1 MKAST
6 DVAGAEGR
14 GGKEFVDQRVELMKR
29 HWRNLPSP
37 MPSATE
43 PKQAGP
49 GITIAISRQRGAL
62 GSQIGVEVGKQL
74 DWPVYDRKLVDLV
87 AERSVLRAE
96 LLESI
101 DEHDRPWLIETLTGL
116 SHPGEI
122 SSAGYLHH
130 LKHVIAALASHGK
143 CIIVG
148 RGATAFLPSETT
160 LKVRVHAPL
169 EQRMQRVAQDEAISL
184 EVAGGH
190 IEEVDRGRA
199 KFVAQHF
206 ETDVSRADLFDLVI
220 NSQRLTAEA
229 CAEMIATAARSM
241 QAALDE
247 GTE

>member
-6 DVAGAEGR
+6 GASGPEAS
-14 GGKEFVDQRVELMKR
+14 GGKDFVDQRVELMKR
-29 HWRNLPSP
+29 HWRNLPTP
-37 MPSATE
+37 MPSEEE

-62 GSQIGVEVGKQL
+62 GSQIGVELGKRL
-74 DWPVYDRKLVDLV
+74 NWPVYDRELVNLV

-148 RGATAFLPSETT
+148 RGATAFLPLETT
-160 LKVRVHAPL
+160 LKVRVQAPL
-169 EQRMQRVAQDEAISL
+169 EHRVRRVAQDQNISL

-199 KFVAQHF
+199 NFVAQHF
-206 ETDVSRADLFDLVI
+206 EADVSRADLFDLVI
-220 NSQRLTAEA
+220 NTQRLSSEA
-229 CAEMIATAARSM
+229 CAEMIAAAASHM
-241 QAALDE
+241 QAALE
-247 GTE
+247 VEVE